1 MQETTDR
8 QNERPAKAPVQW
20 HQCSQILKDR
30 IRSNSCFSSS
40 DGAKHLCLCPQVSG
54 HPATTNHMRWS
65 PGTRVGKGL
74 AGRWCHIRT
83 WYGGFW
89 SMAACQSP
97 SSSPFQS
104 LGLLA
109 LASRKCFSQS
119 FRCVQ
124 GGKLDSQLGE
134 RKSAKRQRQ
143 ACDPGCAFLLLNLM
157 VEGAEC
163 WGS

>member
-1 MQETTDR
+1 MHHNYWATHGNRDPVQKTTKR
-8 QNERPAKAPVQW
+8 QNERPAKAPVQR
-20 HQCSQILKDR
+20 HQCSQILRDR
-30 IRSNSCFSSS
+30 IRSNNCFSSS

-65 PGTRVGKGL
+65 PGTRVGRGL
-74 AGRWCHIRT
+74 AGRWGHIRT

-119 FRCVQ
+119 FKCVQ
-124 GGKLDSQLGE
+124 GDKVRFSAL
-134 RKSAKRQRQ
+134 RKEICR
-143 ACDPGCAFLLLNLM
+143 
-157 VEGAEC
+157 EAEA
-163 WGS
+163 GL